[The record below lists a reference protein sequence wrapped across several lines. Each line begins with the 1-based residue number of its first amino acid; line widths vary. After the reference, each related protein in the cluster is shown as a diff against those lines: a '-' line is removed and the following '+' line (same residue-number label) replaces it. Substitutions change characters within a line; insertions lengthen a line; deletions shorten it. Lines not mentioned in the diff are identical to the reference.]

1 MEGGHVCAS
10 RKEVRLAL
18 RWRAKWLA
26 IPLALLVG
34 AALWAGVGRH
44 RGRSRAHSGSAM
56 SGTSLDVAQANDLAV
71 ANWTAHFRDREE
83 KGAWGELD
91 SDLEAIRKDDPDL
104 YTRYHLG
111 YLHGRARIA
120 HGELDS
126 GRESLAPFLA
136 SGHPFRDLA
145 LYYTAE
151 AAQAQGKADEAAR
164 LRESLITEYPKATHR
179 PLALEALIASLTT
192 RGDPQALADLATK
205 VAGTVEAPVLR
216 DLQSRVLAAR
226 AGKGDEGAIT
236 DGLRFLRGGAL
247 GDDAA
252 ERVATA
258 LDRADW
264 LSRYSAD
271 DLALLGETAR
281 NARHYDRAVE
291 LLRRALPELPGRRD
305 ELLFSIGR
313 ADFGRERYEDAEKTY
328 LEGAQAARAGEDR
341 ANFLYNASRCAQL
354 LGDDARAERQ
364 LSSAIAAGG
373 KTTRTSSALTQRLRI
388 RIRQKRTAEALADL
402 RAVQK
407 SFPKSHAVV
416 EAALAYGIGAIG
428 LGKNDLALRELE
440 RIPGRLLE
448 KNDVP
453 EIQYWKARAVET
465 RDPRLATRVYL
476 KVLRAEVPTHFA
488 FFAKRR
494 LAQEPLATHARAEAA
509 ARAQE
514 MQRLLAAGN
523 VAAARSVQ
531 TDAALLA
538 PPATEAAEL
547 ERLKDLYRRSDE
559 YRSVLELPPPEYPR
573 FPLFTEGETE
583 PDRLSLLLAM
593 GLFDDA
599 SDLIQARYPLQP
611 LPEGVARAEAL
622 RRGQATRQSIYA
634 AEVVARDDIPKDY
647 LPPLL
652 PVLLRQ
658 LLYPRYFYDVIQ
670 AESAKYGAD
679 PRLVLSI
686 MREESRFN
694 PRAKSAAAARG
705 LLQFIITTAR
715 DVGQAIGLVKV
726 APEDLY
732 DPRVV
737 IQLGAK
743 YIADL
748 LGQFERDGYKAAAAY
763 NAGPNQARLWA
774 RLAPAPGPDMFLS
787 AINFDETKDYVRKVL
802 NSYERYGEIYENQA
816 PTGGVRPEP

>member
-1 MEGGHVCAS
+1 VCAS
-10 RKEVRLAL
+10 PREVRLAL

-26 IPLALLVG
+26 VPLAVVAG
-34 AALWAGVGRH
+34 AGLWAGVGRH
-44 RGRSRAHSGSAM
+44 RGPARTNSGSGT

-83 KGAWGELD
+83 KGAWAELD
-91 SDLEAIRKDDPDL
+91 ADLEAIRKDDPDL
-104 YTRYHLG
+104 YQRYQLG

-126 GRESLAPFLA
+126 GRQALEPFLA
-136 SGHPFRDLA
+136 AGHPLRDLA

-151 AAQAQGKADEAAR
+151 AFQAQGKADEAAR

-179 PLALEALIASLTT
+179 QLALEAQTAWLTAQ
-192 RGDPQALADLATK
+192 GDPQALADLATK
-205 VAGTVEAPVLR
+205 VSGTVDAAVLR
-216 DLQSRVLAAR
+216 DLQSRVIAAR
-226 AGKGDEGAIT
+226 AAKADEGAIA

-247 GDDAA
+247 TDDAA
-252 ERVATA
+252 ERVASA
-258 LDRADW
+258 LDRPEW
-264 LSRYSAD
+264 LSRFSAD
-271 DLALLGETAR
+271 DLAVLGETAR

-291 LLRRALPELPGRRD
+291 LLRRALPDLPARRSD
-305 ELLFSIGR
+305 LLFSIGR

-328 LEGAQAARAGEDR
+328 VEGAQAARAGEER

-354 LGDDARAERQ
+354 LGDDARAERY
-364 LSSAIAAGG
+364 LASAIQAGG
-373 KTTRTSSALTQRLRI
+373 KTTRTSSSLTQRLRI

-407 SFPKSHAVV
+407 GFPKSHAVV
-416 EAALAYGIGAIG
+416 EAALAYAIGTIG
-428 LGKNDLALRELE
+428 LGKPDLALRELE

-448 KNDVP
+448 KYDVP
-453 EIQYWKARAVET
+453 EVQYWKARAVEG

-488 FFAKRR
+488 FFARRR
-494 LAQEPLATHARAEAA
+494 LGQEPLATHARAEAA
-509 ARAQE
+509 ARGQE
-514 MQRLLAAGN
+514 VERLLAAGD
-523 VAAARSVQ
+523 VAGARRVQ

-538 PPATEAAEL
+538 PPAAEAAEL
-547 ERLKDLYRRSDE
+547 DRLRDLYRRSDE
-559 YRSVLELPPPEYPR
+559 YRTVLELPAPEYPR
-573 FPLFTEGETE
+573 FPLFAGAEGGD
-583 PDRLSLLLAM
+583 PGRLDLLLAM

-599 SDLIQARYPLQP
+599 ADLVQARYPLQP
-611 LPEGVARAEAL
+611 LAQGVTRSEAL
-622 RRGQATRQSIYA
+622 RLGEATRQSIYA
-634 AEVVARDDIPKDY
+634 AEVVARDDIPGDY

-652 PVLLRQ
+652 PANLRQ

-670 AESAKYGAD
+670 AESAKHGAD

-726 APEDLY
+726 SPEDLY

-774 RLAPAPGPDMFLS
+774 RMAPAPGPDMFMS

-802 NSYERYGEIYENQA
+802 NSYERYGEIYENQP